1 MKIKILVELRTPSGF
16 LRQSFLDFTLRAPA
30 RTSKRKIIE
39 KIYEPLMDRC
49 LLRKGKRPLSL
60 VRVIIHKYY
69 LWHKGVWKEFD
80 YNGFIH

>member
-1 MKIKILVELRTPSGF
+1 MKVRVLVELRTPSG
-16 LRQSFLDFTLRAPA
+16 LSLQSYKNFTLRIPL

-69 LWHKGVWKEFD
+69 LWYKGVWKEFG